1 MNRKTVKLI
10 ESRET
15 TVQLESKN
23 CLECI
28 YRDREIGHCWY
39 TMTTNKAN
47 NISANKCDH
56 FVDKNIILKD
66 LEDK

>member
-10 ESRET
+10 ESQET
-15 TVQLESKN
+15 EVDLQSKN

-39 TMTTNKAN
+39 TMTTNKPN
-47 NISANKCDH
+47 NFSDGKCSH
-56 FVDKNIILKD
+56 FVDKHIILKD